1 MRRNAKQWTFHQAL
15 LGPTPLELPDGEFR
29 GSRTPVNAAAPN
41 LSSALHHLLHFQF
54 PSEILLFYLFWLL
67 VPWTPQIAVSSPL
80 EMEQDEIPLTSKF
93 LLPPLTS
100 SYTHESVS
108 FLSLVFSLVYT
119 LDCVWR
125 MCLSQAVA
133 DRLIHETSTKESQC
147 SKSIRWTR
155 QKTKQR
161 KYIRK

>member
-100 SYTHESVS
+100 SYPWVCVFLVS
-108 FLSLVFSLVYT
+108 CVFFGLYSGLCLEDVLVPGCS
-119 LDCVWR
+119 R
-125 MCLSQAVA
+125 QA
-133 DRLIHETSTKESQC
+133 DSWNQHKRIPML
-147 SKSIRWTR
+147 
-155 QKTKQR
+155 
-161 KYIRK
+161 